1 MPKPGEG
8 YRKPSGG
15 IQQRKGGP
23 YYNISVTIDRETL
36 DIIDAW
42 PKGTKSE
49 RIRWAIKD
57 RHYGRHPRLTQEI
70 ETLYANIA
78 ALQRVISERTLS
90 PGERTPSPGET
101 TWLKRLRNLF
111 YKDGK

>member
-78 ALQRVISERTLS
+78 ALQRVISEKSRVQAGRKIRIL
-90 PGERTPSPGET
+90 ER
-101 TWLKRLRNLF
+101 LANLF
-111 YKDGK
+111 NKHRK

>member
-1 MPKPGEG
+1 VPREGEG
-8 YRKPSGG
+8 YTKPLGG

-36 DIIDAW
+36 NIIDAW

-57 RHYGRHPRLTQEI
+57 RHYGRHPRLTEEI

-78 ALQRVISERTLS
+78 ALQRVISEGNIKHGNAHVS
-90 PGERTPSPGET
+90 GVII
-101 TWLKRLRNLF
+101 WLKRLRNLF
-111 YKDGK
+111 YKNGK

>member
-1 MPKPGEG
+1 MPKLGEG
-8 YRKPSGG
+8 YTKPQGG

-23 YYNISVTIDRETL
+23 YYNISVTIDRETM

-57 RHYGRHPRLTQEI
+57 RHYGRHPRLTEEI
-70 ETLYANIA
+70 DTLKSNIA
-78 ALQRVISERTLS
+78 RLQDVITKNNNTEKKL
-90 PGERTPSPGET
+90 
-101 TWLKRLRNLF
+101 WLKRLANLF
-111 YKDGK
+111 NKHRK

>member
-1 MPKPGEG
+1 MGSVSLPRGGEG
-8 YRKPSGG
+8 YTKPLGG

-36 DIIDAW
+36 EIIDAW

-57 RHYGRHPRLTQEI
+57 RHYGRHPRLTEEI

-78 ALQRVISERTLS
+78 GLQRVISERS
-90 PGERTPSPGET
+90 AQKRPGMLE
-101 TWLKRLRNLF
+101 RLRDLF
-111 YKDGK
+111 NKHRK